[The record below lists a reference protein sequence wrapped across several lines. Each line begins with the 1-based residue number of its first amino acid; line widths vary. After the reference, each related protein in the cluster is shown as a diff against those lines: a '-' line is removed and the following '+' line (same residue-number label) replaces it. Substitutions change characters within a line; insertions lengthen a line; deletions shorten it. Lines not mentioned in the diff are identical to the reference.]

1 RKAAAERRAAALERE
16 RLLERERSAREAAE
30 KASQAKDEFLAM
42 VSHELRT
49 PLTAIVGW
57 CRILAEHGKEAPAL
71 KRGLQGIGRNAR
83 LQSKLISDILDVSR
97 IVSGKL
103 HLELQETDLVTLVDD
118 ALESV
123 RPAAEAKKIEVSCSF
138 NSAIAPTWGDPA
150 RLQQCI
156 WN

>member
-1 RKAAAERRAAALERE
+1 
-16 RLLERERSAREAAE
+16 
-30 KASQAKDEFLAM
+30 
-42 VSHELRT
+42 
-49 PLTAIVGW
+49 VGW

-71 KRGLQGIGRNAR
+71 KRGLEVIGRNAR

-156 WN
+156 WNLLSNAIKFTPEGGRVQVTLHREQDRVEITVADNGIGIRPEFLPFVFDRF